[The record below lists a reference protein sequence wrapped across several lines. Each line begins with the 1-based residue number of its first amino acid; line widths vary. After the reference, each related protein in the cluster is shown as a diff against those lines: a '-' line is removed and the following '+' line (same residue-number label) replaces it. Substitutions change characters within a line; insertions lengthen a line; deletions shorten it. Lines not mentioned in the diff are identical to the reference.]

1 MQDVLRDLH
10 AVYRELTGASARYST
25 IARLTEAGNPDL
37 DATIATP
44 SHGMAT
50 VHITPPSGAL
60 ARVPEP
66 ARATPPSAGGSRP
79 PAGLEL
85 VNFQDPSAQPAA
97 APTSRRM
104 APTGDASRRATR
116 AIVAVVALALAAVAG
131 WLVSRGRSTAPA
143 PAPAAAPAPTAAT
156 PSDLPTPELG
166 VDARPQAAPGAA
178 PPPAAAA
185 RAPTSPPKPAAPRRH
200 AVQFSSIPPSTL
212 SVDGRVIGPSVPAQ
226 RVELEEGAH
235 RYRFEV
241 SGLPPYEQGFRV
253 GPNGAPPVAYQFPVG
268 TLIVQSDPTWI
279 GASVIVDGKYKA
291 TVQSG
296 VERLRLAPGSHH
308 VILLREG
315 FQPANREVTIDKG
328 SEVSWAPAPAAP
340 LQTGG

>member
-1 MQDVLRDLH
+1 
-10 AVYRELTGASARYST
+10 
-25 IARLTEAGNPDL
+25 
-37 DATIATP
+37 
-44 SHGMAT
+44 
-50 VHITPPSGAL
+50 
-60 ARVPEP
+60 
-66 ARATPPSAGGSRP
+66 
-79 PAGLEL
+79 
-85 VNFQDPSAQPAA
+85 
-97 APTSRRM
+97 M